1 MPGHGKQVSWP
12 DVWYINSWAILMKV
26 HTFFKNQRKKKF
38 LSLNKLESQLDPEN
52 WRVPAAFF
60 VLPSVIK
67 ISFRLAIV
75 LRESSFPRWR
85 LASGIPSTLWAS
97 LTHPSRSAFS
107 TFPSRAGYFIPS
119 CYHAVDFSRLICI
132 FLSPAHKTVI
142 PGGQEPTLTHFLSPA
157 PSTES
162 MCVCGGGGGVSMDE

>member
-60 VLPSVIK
+60 VL
-67 ISFRLAIV
+67 
-75 LRESSFPRWR
+75 FP
-85 LASGIPSTLWAS
+85 L
-97 LTHPSRSAFS
+97 
-107 TFPSRAGYFIPS
+107 
-119 CYHAVDFSRLICI
+119 
-132 FLSPAHKTVI
+132 
-142 PGGQEPTLTHFLSPA
+142 
-157 PSTES
+157 
-162 MCVCGGGGGVSMDE
+162 